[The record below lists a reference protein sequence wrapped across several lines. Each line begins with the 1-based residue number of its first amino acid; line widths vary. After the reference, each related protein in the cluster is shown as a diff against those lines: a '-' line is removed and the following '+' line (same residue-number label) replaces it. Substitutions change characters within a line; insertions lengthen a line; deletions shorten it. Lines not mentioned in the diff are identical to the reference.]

1 MDKDHSLSVTWDRH
15 SNYTPITETSY
26 SEILCIISSRQNSG
40 LETMS
45 LSWLQCY
52 HVINETTLN
61 FTISRKRVEKKICFS
76 NDSSFLI
83 TIKKSWFLKTISRE
97 WMFVEVHH
105 LNLDLNAIIQDNL
118 ISNEIVK
125 LMSSSRESH
134 WVFPVEIVIILE
146 SASIRNDVTSWNDFL
161 LLDRQYIL
169 TLFLY
174 LKFSFSQSYFSDFFS
189 IDCYDHYNSKSI
201 TIFEL
206 QEKKRIFLFQ
216 LQFFLSDSNVVWKS
230 SEADDHDLFSLFCEN
245 DGELQFSLFLIIVYT
260 LVISISYIRFN
271 YLTHEIFMIQSCLKF
286 WYYRIFLIHLKS
298 IFVFE
303 AGTKLT
309 RMFQIRFFQE
319 KTVFDV

>member
-1 MDKDHSLSVTWDRH
+1 M
-15 SNYTPITETSY
+15 
-26 SEILCIISSRQNSG
+26 
-40 LETMS
+40 
-45 LSWLQCY
+45 
-52 HVINETTLN
+52 
-61 FTISRKRVEKKICFS
+61 RKKYVS

-83 TIKKSWFLKTISRE
+83 TIKKSWFLKIISYE
-97 WMFVEVHH
+97 CGFVEVHH
-105 LNLDLNAIIQDNL
+105 LNLYLNAIIQNNL

-161 LLDRQYIL
+161 LFDRQYIL

-189 IDCYDHYNSKSI
+189 IDYYDHNNSKSI

-230 SEADDHDLFSLFCEN
+230 SDADDHDLSSLFCEN
-245 DGELQFSLFLIIVYT
+245 DGELQFSLFLIIA
-260 LVISISYIRFN
+260 LV
-271 YLTHEIFMIQSCLKF
+271 
-286 WYYRIFLIHLKS
+286 
-298 IFVFE
+298 
-303 AGTKLT
+303 
-309 RMFQIRFFQE
+309 RMRSGFFFTE
-319 KTVFDV
+319 WLES